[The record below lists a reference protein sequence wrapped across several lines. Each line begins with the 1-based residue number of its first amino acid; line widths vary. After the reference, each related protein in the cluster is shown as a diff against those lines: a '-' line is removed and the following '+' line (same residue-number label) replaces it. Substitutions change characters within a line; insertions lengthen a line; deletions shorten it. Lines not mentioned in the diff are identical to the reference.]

1 MGTDRT
7 GDVDGPKGHRV
18 GDTDGPKGH
27 RQTQGWTQ
35 RCGWTQW
42 AQTEP
47 GMDPKGID
55 RPGDGPGDANGPK
68 GHRQTWGRRWTRRQS
83 GGQRWPQRAQTDP
96 GTDPA
101 MQTDPKSTDRAGDTD
116 GPEEVDGPKG
126 HTQSRGWTQ
135 RAQTEPGT
143 DPQTHTEPGTERRTR
158 TAPGT
163 LQRRGRSPTKGR
175 KGDRGSAPP
184 PPPPP
189 RSRRPPPPARTPPPT
204 PPTAPHRYGARSRPR
219 RPEVPCSGAEPPLAE
234 PSGIGRRSSAG
245 AVGRQRTRR
254 QNVHRSRL
262 WPSEPPPGAG
272 PWECREESSP
282 LRLFLHTGHVSCCGR
297 SGG

>member
-1 MGTDRT
+1 MDPQTEWGTEMAPKGTDRA
-7 GDVDGPKGHRV
+7 GDGPGNADGPKE
-18 GDTDGPKGH
+18 H
-27 RQTQGWTQ
+27 RQSRGHGWTQ
-35 RCGWTQW
+35 R

-47 GMDPKGID
+47 GMDPKGTD
-55 RPGDGPGDANGPK
+55 RTGDGPGD
-68 GHRQTWGRRWTRRQS
+68 
-83 GGQRWPQRAQTDP
+83 
-96 GTDPA
+96 
-101 MQTDPKSTDRAGDTD
+101 M
-116 GPEEVDGPKG
+116 DGPKG
-126 HTQSRGWTQ
+126 HTQSRG
-135 RAQTEPGT
+135 
-143 DPQTHTEPGTERRTR
+143 RTR
-158 TAPGT
+158 RHTQG
-163 LQRRGRSPTKGR
+163 RGRSGGR
-175 KGDRGSAPP
+175 GRPRGRSSAAAAAPRRAVRGTAAQR
-184 PPPPP
+184 PP
-189 RSRRPPPPARTPPPT
+189 RRPHPGAAPPPARTPPPT